1 MTYPALIALAP
12 LLIVAATVILAMLL
26 VAVKRLHG
34 LTAAVTAV
42 GLALA
47 LLSLLL
53 VRWSVPAP
61 QAATPL
67 LVIDAFARFYM
78 GIILLAALG
87 TAALAYSYLG
97 SSEGRREELYL
108 LLLLATLGG
117 LVLAA
122 SRHFAAFFLGLEL
135 LSMPMYGMA
144 AYLVKERRS
153 LEAGIKYLVLSAVA
167 SAFILFGMA
176 LVYSQSGTMLFS
188 EIGASAINT
197 GAGRTVL
204 ILGDGLILTGIA
216 FKVSLAPFHLWTPD
230 VYQGAPAPVVAFLAT
245 ASKVAVFALLL
256 RYFVEARV
264 SQYGALVDV
273 LTVLAI
279 LSIAIGNVAALR
291 QNNLKRLL
299 GYSAI
304 AHFGYVLVALIA
316 SGPLA
321 TEAVG
326 VYLLTYSITTLAAF
340 GVITLVSSP
349 HTAHEVEELAD
360 YRGLFWKRPGVA
372 FILTLALL
380 SLAGVPLTA
389 GFLGKFYVLG
399 AGVDRRQWL
408 LVAAIIIG
416 SAIGLYYYLRAMI
429 QLYLPPEGGVAPSRE
444 IAWAR
449 GSGAGALLVL
459 LLLMLALGVYPTPFL
474 KLARAAEVEATPAS
488 TAPPADAGLKRSV
501 QLRVI
506 DGSIQPPGGVIC
518 ATSAG
523 PQLPGP

>member
-1 MTYPALIALAP
+1 MTYPSLLALAP
-12 LLIVAATVILAMLL
+12 LLILATTVVVAMLL
-26 VAVKRLHG
+26 VAVKRRHR
-34 LTAAVTAV
+34 LTAAATLV

-47 LLSLLL
+47 LGSLLL
-53 VRWSVPAP
+53 LRSSFPAP

-67 LVIDAFARFYM
+67 LIIDAFARFYM
-78 GIILLAALG
+78 GIILVAALG
-87 TAALAYSYLG
+87 TAALAYTYLG
-97 SSEGRREELYL
+97 SSEGQHEELYL

-117 LVLAA
+117 LVLTA

-144 AYLVKERRS
+144 AYLVKERHS
-153 LEAGIKYLVLSAVA
+153 LEAGLKYLVLSAVA

-176 LVYSQSGTMLFS
+176 LVYSQSATMVFS
-188 EIGASAINT
+188 EIGASAVNT
-197 GAGRTVL
+197 GAARTLL
-204 ILGDGLILTGIA
+204 ILGVGLILIGIA

-256 RYFVEARV
+256 RYFVQARV
-264 SQYGALVDV
+264 SEYGALVDV
-273 LTVLAI
+273 LTVLAV
-279 LSIAIGNVAALR
+279 LSIAIGNVVALR

-299 GYSAI
+299 AYSAI
-304 AHFGYVLVALIA
+304 AHFGYVLVALVA

-326 VYLLTYSITTLAAF
+326 VYLLTYSITSLAAF

-349 HTAHEVEELAD
+349 HTTHEAEEVAD
-360 YRGLFWKRPGVA
+360 YRGLFWTRPGLA

-408 LVAAIIIG
+408 LVAAIVIG

-429 QLYLPPEGGVAPSRE
+429 QLYLPAEPGVAPSRE
-444 IAWAR
+444 IAWPR
-449 GSGAGALLVL
+449 GSGAGALAVL
-459 LLLMLALGVYPTPFL
+459 LLLMLALGIYPTPFL

-488 TAPPADAGLKRSV
+488 TAPARAAGLSRLASLHGAAAREILTRSRTQNSHTV
-501 QLRVI
+501 T
-506 DGSIQPPGGVIC
+506 PN
-518 ATSAG
+518 
-523 PQLPGP
+523 